1 MTESTFG
8 NQCLDQTLCQQVEY
22 SLKTRITPAQSL
34 DGESCPVGNSCLDL
48 YYDNPYVEKIVTE
61 AGYSFQSLV
70 GEVGG
75 TIGMTFGLSGLA
87 LSHILIKTLRRFR
100 WSNFIKRVFILLF
113 VSLYVYW
120 TTLVLVKYFEE
131 PSGTRASFQISNM
144 TQEFPAL
151 TFCLETG
158 DLYSN
163 DNNDKLIY
171 AQQKPFHHML
181 EEDLRANMSINMS
194 EYTDLLTYNIK
205 DYIHEPYIITQ
216 GQKIYLTNDDIW
228 IPVFDRFYG
237 LCYTL
242 DIRKD
247 EKLEMG
253 TGPVTFGCKPPS
265 DTSMQASGIVL
276 MHDVGKLQSAE
287 RSLAKTI
294 QFDIIGN
301 YFVAKDY
308 NIRKE
313 KFSSVSLK
321 SVPCGKEDFYSCKE
335 SHIHE
340 MILNDYKCQIPT
352 LMSEV
357 TFFENIS
364 YPICDSEITLVAL
377 EIMMEDELECS
388 RFMPCEWSR

>member
-8 NQCLDQTLCQQVEY
+8 NQCLDQILCQQVEY
-22 SLKTRITPAQSL
+22 SLKTMITPIQSL

-48 YYDNPYVEKIVTE
+48 SYGNPYVEKIVTE
-61 AGYSFQSLV
+61 AGYSIQSLV

-87 LSHILIKTLRRFR
+87 LSHILIKTLVRFR
-100 WSNFIKRVFILLF
+100 WSNYIKRAFILLF

-120 TTLVLVKYFEE
+120 TTLVLVKYLKE

-151 TFCLETG
+151 TFCLEPG

-163 DNNDKLIY
+163 DNDDKLIY

-181 EEDLRANMSINMS
+181 EEELRANISINMS
-194 EYTDLLTYNIK
+194 EYTDLLTYNIR

-216 GQKIYLTNDDIW
+216 GQKTYLTNDDIW

-237 LCYTL
+237 FCYTL
-242 DIRKD
+242 DVRKD
-247 EKLEMG
+247 EKLEIG
-253 TGPVTFGCKPPS
+253 IGPVTFGCKPPS
-265 DTSMQASGIVL
+265 DISMQASGIVL

-294 QFDIIGN
+294 QFDIIGI
-301 YFVAKDY
+301 YFLAQEY
-308 NIRKE
+308 NVRKE
-313 KFSSVSLK
+313 KFSSISLK
-321 SVPCGKEDFYSCKE
+321 SVPCGKEDFYLCKE
-335 SHIHE
+335 SHIQE
-340 MILNDYKCQIPT
+340 MIRNDYKCQIPT

-357 TFFENIS
+357 NFLENIS
-364 YPICDSEITLVAL
+364 YPICDSDVTLIAL
-377 EIMMEDELECS
+377 EIMMEDELECPK
-388 RFMPCEWSR
+388 FMPCEWSR